1 MPTEDAAAEILFE
14 EETEVEYNTERP
26 EPENGQRREE
36 EGGSFQC
43 FISLFSNQ
51 RQKWIFVSE
60 KGRRLVHVSIL
71 ERGLGGRRKGGG
83 RAEGAKWPQ
92 GGNNS
97 GKGDGVHR
105 EGPKGNRNLLVTK
118 NSCCC
123 PFAVSLLRCPGDA
136 GDAERFI
143 YDPAGRWRKIK
154 RDGTILFVSLCGP
167 GGREGK

>member
-92 GGNNS
+92 EGNNS

-105 EGPKGNRNLLVTK
+105 EGPTRKSESPRDKKLLCLCCVAPGMQEMRNALFMIPQEDGEKLKEMELSFSFPCV
-118 NSCCC
+118 
-123 PFAVSLLRCPGDA
+123 APG
-136 GDAERFI
+136 ER
-143 YDPAGRWRKIK
+143 
-154 RDGTILFVSLCGP
+154 
-167 GGREGK
+167 E